1 MKRAVIVICDSLRAD
16 LITPRDAPFL
26 TEFGRRSAHFANH
39 RSVFPS
45 TTRTSAASIATGC
58 LPARHGLL
66 GNTMAIDEGDGLVC
80 LSVGKPDFRDRLHR
94 ATGRTLHR
102 PTLAERVSRQ
112 GGTAIAISNVSPGA
126 AYFLD
131 PDGFGWVY
139 NPAGSFGPGRRPLP
153 AEEGLAISKGDAGD
167 TVATERFCEEVL
179 RERAP
184 TVALLWLS
192 EPDYTGH
199 HTPLGSPAHRRAIAS
214 ADENVR
220 RVAETVSSLDPTGE
234 NILFVVGSDHGME
247 TVAETID
254 LDALLIEAGL
264 KGAATSS
271 EVVVAPN
278 GTSALLYFADPA
290 GPLVGEVARFLETQD
305 WVGRTFVGPGLAATG
320 LPTGSPMQIA
330 VTLKS
335 DDRANPHG
343 VPGHSPVVRD
353 ALEPKDATGFG
364 QHGGLGRNEQSPFL
378 FISGDSFAP
387 GPRHGRS
394 SLIDIAPTALRHL
407 GLPATEMD
415 GQALPP
421 HPVQIA

>member
-16 LITPRDAPFL
+16 LITPHDAPFL
-26 TEFGRRSAHFANH
+26 SELGQRSARFADH

-102 PTLAERVSRQ
+102 PTLAERVSRA
-112 GGTAIAISNVSPGA
+112 GGTAISISNVSPGA

-153 AEEGLAISKGDAGD
+153 AEEGLAISKGADGD
-167 TVATERFCEEVL
+167 SIATGRFCKEVL
-179 RERAP
+179 RGRAP
-184 TVALLWLS
+184 AIALLWLS

-199 HTPLGSPAHRRAIAS
+199 HTPLSSPAHRRAIAS

-220 RVAETVSSLDPTGE
+220 RVADTVASLDPTGE
-234 NILFVVGSDHGME
+234 EVLFLVGSDHGME

-254 LDALLIEAGL
+254 LDGLLIDAGL
-264 KGAATSS
+264 KDAPTSS
-271 EVVVAPN
+271 DVVVAPN

-290 GPLVGEVARFLETQD
+290 GALVEAVARFLETQE
-305 WVGRTFVGPGLAATG
+305 WVGRTFVGPDLAAAG

-330 VTLKS
+330 LTLKP
-335 DDRANPHG
+335 DDRTNPHG
-343 VPGHSPVVRD
+343 VPGHSHVVRD

-364 QHGGLGRNEQSPFL
+364 QHGGLGKNEQSPFL
-378 FISGDSFAP
+378 IISGGNFAP
-387 GPRHGRS
+387 GPHHARS
-394 SLIDIAPTALRHL
+394 SLIDIAPTVLRHL
-407 GLPATEMD
+407 GLPTTEMD
-415 GQALPP
+415 GQPLPP
-421 HPVQIA
+421 RPAAIG

>member
-26 TEFGRRSAHFANH
+26 SEFGHRAARFANH

-102 PTLAERVSRQ
+102 PTLAERVSRA
-112 GGTAIAISNVSPGA
+112 GGNAIAISNVSPGA

-153 AEEGLAISKGDAGD
+153 ATESLAISKGAEGD
-167 TVATERFCEEVL
+167 SIATGRFCDEVL
-179 RERAP
+179 RGRAP
-184 TVALLWLS
+184 AIALLWLS

-199 HTPLGSPAHRRAIAS
+199 HSPLGAPAHRQAIAS

-220 RVAETVSSLDPTGE
+220 RVADTVASLDPTGE
-234 NILFVVGSDHGME
+234 NILFIVGSDHGME
-247 TVAETID
+247 TVAQTID
-254 LDALLIEAGL
+254 LDGLLIEAGL
-264 KGAATSS
+264 KGAAASS

-290 GPLVGEVARFLETQD
+290 GGLIGKVAQFLETQD
-305 WVGRTFVGPGLAATG
+305 WVGRTFIGPDLAAAG
-320 LPTGSPMQIA
+320 LPTASPMQIA
-330 VTLKS
+330 VTLKP
-335 DDRANPHG
+335 DDRTNPHG
-343 VPGHSPVVRD
+343 IPGHSPVVRD
-353 ALEPKDATGFG
+353 TLEPKDATGFG
-364 QHGGLGRNEQSPFL
+364 QHGGLGKYEQSPFL
-378 FISGDSFAP
+378 FVAGGSFAP
-387 GPRHGRS
+387 GTRHARS
-394 SLIDIAPTALRHL
+394 SLIDIAPTVLRHL
-407 GLPATEMD
+407 GLPSTETD
-415 GQALPP
+415 GQPLPR
-421 HPVQIA
+421 HLTATG